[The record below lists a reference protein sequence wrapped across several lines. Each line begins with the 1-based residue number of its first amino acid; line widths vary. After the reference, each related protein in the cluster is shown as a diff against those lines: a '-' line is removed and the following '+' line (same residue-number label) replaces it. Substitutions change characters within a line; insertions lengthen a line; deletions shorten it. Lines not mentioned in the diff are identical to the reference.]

1 MKVKDEEKNI
11 KKVETQNKIVKTKHE
26 NTNNLAESKEE
37 IKKDVKIE
45 TKQKE
50 LEKDVETETKQKEL
64 EKDVETEKKQKELE
78 KYAKIEKKQKE
89 LEKYVETEKKQ
100 KGLEKNAKK
109 EQEKI
114 EKENTREFKPIEN
127 TEEAKTNK
135 SDVLV
140 IFGILL
146 AIVILLVTVVY
157 GTFSIMTEKSTTIAK
172 GVYIKNIDVSGLT
185 REQAK
190 EKINNYISS
199 VIPEEIKLTHNGFE
213 TSLSTS
219 QLSIYFN
226 TDEAVDMAYNIGK
239 TGNIFQKNLTILQ
252 TRLSKTTI
260 DPGFSIDMD
269 QLKKDLE
276 DISSKLPDK
285 IIESS
290 CYIDGNKLIITK
302 GKAGKTVKVDDSAK
316 YIKQAINDLKIENNS
331 LELITEDSTP
341 KEIDLDAVYNE
352 IHKEPVNAYYSQ
364 NPYVVH
370 PSENG
375 MDFSITL
382 DEAKNML
389 KEEKDEYVVPLKV
402 LYPSVTTNMIG
413 TEAFPDLLSEFSTKY
428 AASNKNRTTNLIL
441 AAKKINGT
449 VLMPGETFSYNKV
462 VGARTIQAGY
472 KEAPIYVS
480 GRVED
485 GIGGGICQI
494 TTTLYNAV
502 VYANLDIVERSN
514 HQFVPSYAGP
524 SRDATVVYGAIDFKF
539 KNNRDYPIKIACSV
553 SGGIANFKIWGL
565 KSDNDYE
572 VQISSRTTGKTSTAI
587 YSEAYKILK
596 KNGSVVSTTLLSKDT
611 YKRH

>member
-11 KKVETQNKIVKTKHE
+11 KKVETQNKIVKTKNE
-26 NTNNLAESKEE
+26 NTDNLAESKEK
-37 IKKDVKIE
+37 IKKD
-45 TKQKE
+45 
-50 LEKDVETETKQKEL
+50 
-64 EKDVETEKKQKELE
+64 
-78 KYAKIEKKQKE
+78 A
-89 LEKYVETEKKQ
+89 
-100 KGLEKNAKK
+100 
-109 EQEKI
+109 KI
-114 EKENTREFKPIEN
+114 EKENTTEFKPIEN
-127 TEEAKTNK
+127 TEKAKTNK

-331 LELITEDSTP
+331 LELLTEDSTP

-565 KSDNDYE
+565 RSDNDYE

-596 KNGSVVSTTLLSKDT
+596 KNGNVVSTTLLSKDT

>member
-11 KKVETQNKIVKTKHE
+11 KKVETQNKIVKTKNE
-26 NTNNLAESKEE
+26 NTDNLAESKEE

-45 TKQKE
+45 TKQKG
-50 LEKDVETETKQKEL
+50 LEKDVETEAKQKEIK
-64 EKDVETEKKQKELE
+64 KD
-78 KYAKIEKKQKE
+78 
-89 LEKYVETEKKQ
+89 
-100 KGLEKNAKK
+100 AKK
-109 EQEKI
+109 KKEKI
-114 EKENTREFKPIEN
+114 EKENTTEFKPIEN

-331 LELITEDSTP
+331 LELLTEDSTP

-596 KNGSVVSTTLLSKDT
+596 KNGNVVSTTLLSKDT

>member
-11 KKVETQNKIVKTKHE
+11 KKVETQNKIVKTEHE
-26 NTNNLAESKEE
+26 TTDNLAESKEE

-50 LEKDVETETKQKEL
+50 LEKDVETEAKQKEIKKDAKI
-64 EKDVETEKKQKELE
+64 EKKQKDPEKNVETEKKQKELK
-78 KYAKIEKKQKE
+78 KY
-89 LEKYVETEKKQ
+89 
-100 KGLEKNAKK
+100 
-109 EQEKI
+109 KI
-114 EKENTREFKPIEN
+114 EKENTTEFKPIEN

-260 DPGFSIDMD
+260 DPGFSIDMN

-331 LELITEDSTP
+331 LELLTEDSTP

-428 AASNKNRTTNLIL
+428 ATSNKNRTTNLIL

-539 KNNRDYPIKIACSV
+539 KNNRDYPIKITCSV

-596 KNGSVVSTTLLSKDT
+596 KNGNVVSTTLLSKDT

>member
-26 NTNNLAESKEE
+26 NTDNLVESKEE
-37 IKKDVKIE
+37 IK
-45 TKQKE
+45 
-50 LEKDVETETKQKEL
+50 
-64 EKDVETEKKQKELE
+64 KDVETEKKQKEL
-78 KYAKIEKKQKE
+78 KKDAK
-89 LEKYVETEKKQ
+89 
-100 KGLEKNAKK
+100 N
-109 EQEKI
+109 EQEKK
-114 EKENTREFKPIEN
+114 EKENTTEFKPIEN

-146 AIVILLVTVVY
+146 AIVILLVAVVY

-185 REQAK
+185 KEQAK

-331 LELITEDSTP
+331 LELLTEDSTP

-596 KNGSVVSTTLLSKDT
+596 KNGNVVSTTLLSKDT

>member
-11 KKVETQNKIVKTKHE
+11 KKVETQNKIVKTKNE
-26 NTNNLAESKEE
+26 NTDNLAESKEE

-45 TKQKE
+45 TKQKG
-50 LEKDVETETKQKEL
+50 L
-64 EKDVETEKKQKELE
+64 EKDVETEKKQKEL
-78 KYAKIEKKQKE
+78 KKD
-89 LEKYVETEKKQ
+89 
-100 KGLEKNAKK
+100 AKK

-114 EKENTREFKPIEN
+114 EKENTTEFKPIEN

-190 EKINNYISS
+190 EKINSYISS

-260 DPGFSIDMD
+260 DPGFSIDMN

-331 LELITEDSTP
+331 LELLTEDSTP

-539 KNNRDYPIKIACSV
+539 KNNRDYPIKITCSV

-596 KNGSVVSTTLLSKDT
+596 KNGNVVSTTLLSKDT

>member
-11 KKVETQNKIVKTKHE
+11 KKVETQNKIVKTNHE
-26 NTNNLAESKEE
+26 NTDNLVESKEE

-45 TKQKE
+45 TKQKG
-50 LEKDVETETKQKEL
+50 LEKDIETEAKQKEIKKDAKI
-64 EKDVETEKKQKELE
+64 EKKQKDPEKNVETEKKQKEL
-78 KYAKIEKKQKE
+78 KKD
-89 LEKYVETEKKQ
+89 
-100 KGLEKNAKK
+100 AKK
-109 EQEKI
+109 EQEK
-114 EKENTREFKPIEN
+114 KENTTEFKPIEN

-185 REQAK
+185 RKQAK

-331 LELITEDSTP
+331 LELLTEDSTP

-596 KNGSVVSTTLLSKDT
+596 KNGNVVSTTLLSKDT
-611 YKRH
+611 YKRQ

>member
-11 KKVETQNKIVKTKHE
+11 KKVETQNKIVKTEHE
-26 NTNNLAESKEE
+26 TTDNLAESKEE

-45 TKQKE
+45 TKQKG
-50 LEKDVETETKQKEL
+50 LEKDIETEAKQKEIKKDAKI
-64 EKDVETEKKQKELE
+64 EKKQKDPEKNVETEKKQKEL
-78 KYAKIEKKQKE
+78 KKD
-89 LEKYVETEKKQ
+89 
-100 KGLEKNAKK
+100 AKK
-109 EQEKI
+109 EQEK
-114 EKENTREFKPIEN
+114 KENTTEFKPIEN

-331 LELITEDSTP
+331 LELLTEDSTP

-449 VLMPGETFSYNKV
+449 VLIPGETFSYNKV

-596 KNGSVVSTTLLSKDT
+596 KNGNVVSTTLLSKDT

>member
-26 NTNNLAESKEE
+26 NTDNLAESKEE
-37 IKKDVKIE
+37 IKKDAKIE
-45 TKQKE
+45 KKQKDP
-50 LEKDVETETKQKEL
+50 EKN
-64 EKDVETEKKQKELE
+64 VETEKKQKEL
-78 KYAKIEKKQKE
+78 KKD
-89 LEKYVETEKKQ
+89 
-100 KGLEKNAKK
+100 AKK

-114 EKENTREFKPIEN
+114 EKENTTEFKPIEN

-269 QLKKDLE
+269 QLKKDLD

-331 LELITEDSTP
+331 LELLTEDSTP

-596 KNGSVVSTTLLSKDT
+596 KNGNVVSTTLLSKDT

>member
-26 NTNNLAESKEE
+26 NTDNLAESKEE
-37 IKKDVKIE
+37 IKKDAKIE
-45 TKQKE
+45 KKQKDP
-50 LEKDVETETKQKEL
+50 EKN
-64 EKDVETEKKQKELE
+64 VETEKKQKEL
-78 KYAKIEKKQKE
+78 KKD
-89 LEKYVETEKKQ
+89 
-100 KGLEKNAKK
+100 AKK
-109 EQEKI
+109 EQEK
-114 EKENTREFKPIEN
+114 KENTTEFKPIEN

-226 TDEAVDMAYNIGK
+226 TDEAVNMAYNIGK

-331 LELITEDSTP
+331 LELLTEDSTP

-449 VLMPGETFSYNKV
+449 VLMPDETFSYNKV

-596 KNGSVVSTTLLSKDT
+596 KNGNVVSTTLLSKDT
-611 YKRH
+611 YKRHYKNRDWGTGL

>member
-26 NTNNLAESKEE
+26 NTDNLAESKEE

-50 LEKDVETETKQKEL
+50 LEKD
-64 EKDVETEKKQKELE
+64 
-78 KYAKIEKKQKE
+78 
-89 LEKYVETEKKQ
+89 
-100 KGLEKNAKK
+100 AKK
-109 EQEKI
+109 EQEK
-114 EKENTREFKPIEN
+114 KENTTEFKPIEN

-331 LELITEDSTP
+331 LELLTEDSTP
-341 KEIDLDAVYNE
+341 KEIDLNAVYNE

-596 KNGSVVSTTLLSKDT
+596 KNGNVVSTTLLSKDT

>member
-26 NTNNLAESKEE
+26 NTDNLAESKEE

-50 LEKDVETETKQKEL
+50 LEKDVETE
-64 EKDVETEKKQKELE
+64 KKQKEI
-78 KYAKIEKKQKE
+78 KKDAKIEKKQKDP
-89 LEKYVETEKKQ
+89 EKNVETETKQ
-100 KGLEKNAKK
+100 KELKKDAKK
-109 EQEKI
+109 EQEKK
-114 EKENTREFKPIEN
+114 EKENTTEFKPIEN

-146 AIVILLVTVVY
+146 AIVILLVAVVY
-157 GTFSIMTEKSTTIAK
+157 GTFLIMTEKSTTIAK

-226 TDEAVDMAYNIGK
+226 TDEAVNMAYNIGK

-331 LELITEDSTP
+331 LELLTEDSTP

-389 KEEKDEYVVPLKV
+389 KEEKDEYIVPLKV

-596 KNGSVVSTTLLSKDT
+596 KNGNVVSTTLLSKDT